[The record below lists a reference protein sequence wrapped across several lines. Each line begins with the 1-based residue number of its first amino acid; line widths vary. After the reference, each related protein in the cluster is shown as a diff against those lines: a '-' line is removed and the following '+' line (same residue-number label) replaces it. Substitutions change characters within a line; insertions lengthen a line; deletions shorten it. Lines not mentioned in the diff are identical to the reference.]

1 MKTTSYLRFSLLIP
15 FFIWGICLLVIMVFD
30 AASLDQFIPKLPE
43 AISVGVAVFFTGYV
57 LGIIF
62 WILPYALLGLI
73 LFFSTFISRAQVA
86 LKLFALSP
94 LAMTLLT
101 LATIII
107 MDSGNSG
114 SIGQDFSGLALLVIA
129 LVLSWG
135 YICVGIGY
143 GIYRLLQRR
152 GTIRDEEPVQPGPQP
167 V

>member
-1 MKTTSYLRFSLLIP
+1 MKTNTYLRFSLLIP
-15 FFIWGICLLVIMVFD
+15 FVIWGICLLVIIVLD
-30 AASLDQFIPKLPE
+30 APSLDQFTSELPE
-43 AISVGVAVFFTGYV
+43 GISVGVAVFFTGYV

-62 WILPYALLGLI
+62 WILPYMLLGLI

-101 LATIII
+101 LATVII
-107 MDSGNSG
+107 MDSGSSG

-135 YICVGIGY
+135 YISVGIGY
-143 GIYRLLQRR
+143 GIYRLLQHR
-152 GTIRDEEPVQPGPQP
+152 GIIRDEAPIQISAQP

>member
-1 MKTTSYLRFSLLIP
+1 MKTTMYLRFSLLIP
-15 FFIWGICLLVIMVFD
+15 FVVWGICLLVILVMD
-30 AASLDQFIPKLPE
+30 AASLGKFAPELPE
-43 AISVGVAVFFTGYV
+43 AVSLGVAVFFTAYV

-62 WILPYALLGLI
+62 WIFPYVLLALI
-73 LFFSTFISRAQVA
+73 LFFSTFISQTPMA

-101 LATIII
+101 LATVII
-107 MDSGNSG
+107 MGASSSS
-114 SIGQDFSGLALLVIA
+114 SIDQDFSGLVWLVVA

-143 GIYRLLQRR
+143 GIYRLLERR
-152 GTIRDEEPVQPGPQP
+152 GTIRDEVPVQISPQP

>member
-1 MKTTSYLRFSLLIP
+1 MKTTTYLRFSLLIP
-15 FFIWGICLLVIMVFD
+15 FVIWGICLLVIMVMD
-30 AASLDQFIPKLPE
+30 AAFLNRFTPELPG
-43 AISVGVAVFFTGYV
+43 AISVGVAVFFTAYV

-62 WILPYALLGLI
+62 WILPYVLLALI
-73 LFFSTFISRAQVA
+73 LFFSTFISQARMA
-86 LKLFALSP
+86 LKVFALSP

-101 LATIII
+101 LATVIL
-107 MDSGNSG
+107 MGLSNSG
-114 SIGQDFSGLALLVIA
+114 SLDQDFSSFILLVIA

-152 GTIRDEEPVQPGPQP
+152 GTIRDEELIQTSLQP